1 MERKV
6 SFQESVSVIGTA
18 NFFSGGVNLSA
29 STIAW
34 GFDTSGLAKMKLWTW
49 GKFFQL

>member
-29 STIAW
+29 SSIAW
-34 GFDTSGLAKMKLWTW
+34 GFDTSGLAKMNFWNR
-49 GKFFQL
+49 GKFF

>member
-18 NFFSGGVNLSA
+18 NFFSGVL
-29 STIAW
+29 
-34 GFDTSGLAKMKLWTW
+34 TSVQVVSHGDLTPLVSPK
-49 GKFFQL
+49 